1 MTPKDSSWSVK
12 DRTCV
17 VTGGNSGIGL
27 HTALGLAR
35 LGARVALVSRSRERG
50 EAALETIGAALAADR
65 ARADRDAQGGRVD
78 LVVGDLGSLG
88 STRALADELLGRYPA
103 IHVLVNNAGLWMS
116 ERRVTSDGLETTFAV
131 NHLAPFLLTNLLLER
146 LRQSAPARIVNVS
159 SEGHRRGRLDWDD
172 LQAERGFGPV
182 KAYCDS
188 KLANVLFT
196 RELARRL
203 EGSGVTTNAL
213 HPGVVNTNIAQH
225 APRPLRWLAERLG
238 PLVLATPEQGARTS
252 LHLATS
258 PALDGVSGRYFKS
271 CREARPARAAQDD
284 ADARRLWEVSEELAG
299 LTAGAPAAAL
309 RR

>member
-1 MTPKDSSWSVK
+1 MNPKDSSWSVK

-50 EAALETIGAALAADR
+50 EAALETIRAALAADR
-65 ARADRDAQGGRVD
+65 GAQGGTVE

-103 IHVLVNNAGLWMS
+103 IHVLVNNAGLWMA
-116 ERRVTSDGLETTFAV
+116 ERRVTTDGLETTFAV

-146 LRQSAPARIVNVS
+146 LRASAPARIVNVS

-213 HPGVVNTNIAQH
+213 HPGVVNTNIAQN

-238 PLVLATPEQGARTS
+238 PLLLATPEQGARTS
-252 LHLATS
+252 LHVATS
-258 PALDGVSGRYFKS
+258 PALEGVSGRYFKS
-271 CREARPARAAQDD
+271 CREARPGRAAQVD
-284 ADARRLWEVSEELAG
+284 ADARRLWAISEELAG
-299 LTAGAPAAAL
+299 LPAGAPAL
-309 RR
+309 T